1 MKAGGEPGGGGLLDS
16 VLRRPVAVLLAH
28 VCLVLL
34 GVLGWSRLPSNRMPD
49 VEYPTIVINASMPGT
64 TPDMMASSVAAP
76 LEARLCD
83 VPGLLDC
90 TTSCVPG
97 SVTISM
103 RFRFGTGM
111 GDAMGE
117 VGRALCAA
125 AGDLPKAMTEPP
137 TYARF
142 NPTDTPIVYLA
153 LVSPFTPPAELEE
166 MANRLVADQLRTL
179 AGVARV
185 KVQGGGDFSW
195 VVRSDARELAWRGIP
210 PDRVTSALRSLGAE
224 LPAGRLSGTV
234 ADIPIEAEAPAA
246 GGGPGLESIPLPVA
260 RVEGRPEP
268 PPVWISDIAS
278 TAAEPGKSRSGNWFD
293 GKPCAMVLL
302 FREAGA
308 NALQLADATRDLLE
322 RIRATLPRGA
332 RLEVVNDNSLP
343 IRAGVSEMEVTLSL
357 SLALVLVI
365 IGVGLGDWRGTMV
378 ACSVVPVSLVSMLGV
393 MWLAGFSLNTLTL
406 LALCLAIG
414 FVVDDA
420 VVVLENIIRHREMG
434 KDPVAAS
441 IDGATEVGFTMASIT
456 LSLLA
461 VFLPVLLIPDM
472 LGRMFRE
479 FALTLMGCITLS
491 GLVSLLLIP
500 VLSRWL
506 PAAGAKATRVG
517 ERRSLP
523 LSGAYQRFLAWLVAR
538 PLFGAAGM
546 ALFVW
551 GTMWFGGAVRKGF
564 LPEED
569 RGFLILFTKSDAQAP
584 WSTVRDSHAS
594 LWATLSKIPE
604 IEHHLTILGQG
615 DFNTTSADGT
625 LVLKLV
631 PQPRR
636 PVAEISEEIRR
647 ILKRESTL
655 SCLVLNP
662 PSVFLNTKQT
672 KSLFQVQVTC
682 PDPAMLPA
690 VTDSITGWMR
700 DNGNFTG
707 IDSDIDPGMP
717 SLAIRPDRARM
728 ALSGYDATDMAA
740 ATNSAFGPILAT
752 RIWADRS
759 TRSIRAGLNKN
770 DLAHPETLQHI
781 RVRRQ
786 GSPEGGESGPLQAFS
801 SERSETQP
809 RQANRHNRVCAASV
823 SFNLIPGADSS
834 KVLGELEKRLRTV
847 AEGGARAELVG
858 VAREVSSSVAR
869 AFPMVL
875 FSFLLMYLTLG
886 FLYESLAHPV
896 TVLATL
902 PSAMLGGLMGLWFFN
917 LELDI
922 YGFFGLLMLLGMVKK
937 NAIMLVDFA
946 RQRQAEGADATEAIL
961 EASRERLRPIQL
973 TTLAAAAGAV
983 PMLVGW
989 GGANSVLKPVG
1000 AVLLGGLLVSQV
1012 VTLVLTPPLF
1022 SLMEALS
1029 RRIRPLAGGGAP

>member
-1 MKAGGEPGGGGLLDS
+1 MKAGGEPGGGSLLDS
-16 VLRRPVAVLLAH
+16 VLRRPVAVILTH

-34 GVLGWSRLPSNRMPD
+34 GVLGWTRLPSNRMPD
-49 VEYPTIVINASMPGT
+49 VEYPTIVVNASMQGS

-83 VPGLLDC
+83 VAGLLDC

-97 SVTISM
+97 SVTISL
-103 RFRFGTGM
+103 RFHFGTGM

-137 TYARF
+137 TYSRF

-166 MANRLVADQLRTL
+166 MANKFVADPLRSL
-179 AGVARV
+179 PGAARV

-195 VVRSDARELAWRGIP
+195 IVRSDARELAWRGIP
-210 PDRVTSALRSLGAE
+210 PDRLTSVLRSLGAE

-234 ADIPIEAEAPAA
+234 ADIPIQAEAPAA
-246 GGGPGLESIPLPVA
+246 GGGPGLESIPIPVA
-260 RVEGRPEP
+260 RAEGRPEP
-268 PPVWISDIAS
+268 PPVWISDVAS

-308 NALQLADATRDLLE
+308 NALQLADSTRDLLE
-322 RIRATLPRGA
+322 GIRKTLPPGA

-343 IRAGVSEMEVTLSL
+343 IRAGVREMEVTLSL
-357 SLALVLVI
+357 SLAMVLVI
-365 IGVGLGDWRGTMV
+365 IGVGLGDWRGTMI
-378 ACSVVPVSLVSMLGV
+378 ACSVVPVSLVSMFGV

-441 IDGATEVGFTMASIT
+441 IDGAAEVGFTMASIT

-491 GLVSLLLIP
+491 GLVSLFLIP
-500 VLSRWL
+500 VLSQWL
-506 PAAGAKATRVG
+506 PTAGPRGAG
-517 ERRSLP
+517 EKKSQA
-523 LSGAYQRFLAWLVAR
+523 LSGSYHRFLAWLVAR

-551 GTMWFGGAVRKGF
+551 GTLWFGGAVRKGF

-569 RGFLILFTKSDAQAP
+569 RGFLILFTKSDAQTP

-594 LWATLSKIPE
+594 LWATLSRIPE

-615 DFNTTSADGT
+615 EFNSTTADGT

-636 PVAEISEEIRR
+636 PVSEISEEIRR
-647 ILKRESTL
+647 LLKRESTL

-672 KSLFQVQVTC
+672 KSLFQVLVTC
-682 PDPAMLPA
+682 PDASMLPA
-690 VTDSITGWMR
+690 VADSVTGWMR

-717 SLAIRPDRARM
+717 SLAIQPDRARM
-728 ALSGYDATDMAA
+728 ALSGLDAADMAA
-740 ATNSAFGPILAT
+740 ATNSAFGPVLASRLWT
-752 RIWADRS
+752 ERS
-759 TRSIRAGLNKN
+759 TRSIRAGLNEN
-770 DLAHPETLQHI
+770 DLAYPETLQLI

-786 GSPEGGESGPLQAFS
+786 ALPGGWESGPLQAFS
-801 SERSETQP
+801 SERPEIQP

-823 SFNLIPGADSS
+823 SFNLVPGADSS
-834 KVLGELEKRLRTV
+834 KVLGELENRLRTV
-847 AEGGARAELVG
+847 TEGGARAELVG
-858 VAREVSSSVAR
+858 VAREIGSSVAR

-875 FSFLLMYLTLG
+875 FSFLVMYLTLG

-917 LELDI
+917 LEMDI

-946 RQRQAEGADATEAIL
+946 RQRQGEGVDAKEAIL

-983 PMLVGW
+983 PMLAGW
-989 GGANSVLKPVG
+989 GGSNSVLKPVG

-1022 SLMEALS
+1022 SLMESLS